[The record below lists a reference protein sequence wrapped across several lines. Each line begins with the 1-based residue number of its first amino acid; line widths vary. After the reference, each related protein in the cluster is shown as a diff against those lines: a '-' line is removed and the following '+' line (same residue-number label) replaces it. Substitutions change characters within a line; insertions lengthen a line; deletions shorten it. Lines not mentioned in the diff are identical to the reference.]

1 MPFAKRP
8 FSNPKIDSYFD
19 KLTNEAHGDFLE
31 EKYRSTD
38 SFQGN
43 EAKERKHLEEM
54 LASLSTSEFDS
65 KFGTNLGSKS
75 KSKSR
80 SKSGSGYKFGSKS
93 GPNIIQSIVNEILKV
108 FRGNQ
113 R

>member
-31 EKYRSTD
+31 KKYRSTD
-38 SFQGN
+38 SFHGN

-65 KFGTNLGSKS
+65 KFGTNLG
-75 KSKSR
+75 SKSR

-108 FRGNQ
+108 FRG
-113 R
+113 RL